1 MRRSVFVLMLSL
13 ALVACGDSTTGPVSS
28 TYSLDVQ
35 VHGSD
40 GKPVEGLTVAV
51 WNLSGSLQQFLQD
64 DFPKRA
70 GLTAVAITLPQPA
83 ICWLATY
90 DLDGNKVESTLEDD
104 TLLSG
109 EYREILGQNPD
120 SKAGV
125 EVYRYELVAQN
136 VESGKEIF
144 RDSKYM
150 TVVEVDPAAFGTG
163 KTDANGRYFTTN
175 RKMVPGLYE
184 LPEMPALDE
193 TSLQV
198 GTFSLDDSVT
208 IKIYDDRGKT
218 LVLRRAVTEGRNAFE
233 VNWDPQPASALR
245 VLDRPSR
252 QSGTPKSDSAL
263 ESKKSAL
270 PAEYK
275 LGQNYPNPYG

>member
-1 MRRSVFVLMLSL
+1 MRRSVFVLLLSL
-13 ALVACGDSTTGPVSS
+13 VFVACGDSTTGPISS
-28 TYSLDVQ
+28 TFSLDVQ

-51 WNLSGSLQQFLQD
+51 WNLSASLHQFLQD
-64 DFPKRA
+64 YFPKRA
-70 GLTAVAITLPQPA
+70 GLTAVGITLPQPA

-90 DLDGNKVESTLEDD
+90 DLDGNRVESTLEGD
-104 TLLSG
+104 TLLTG
-109 EYREILGQNPD
+109 EYTEVLGRNLE

-125 EVYRYELVAQN
+125 EVYRYELVAQD
-136 VESGKEIF
+136 VESGEELF

-163 KTDANGRYFTTN
+163 TTDANGRYLTTN

-184 LPEMPALDE
+184 LPEMPALDG
-193 TSLQV
+193 TAQQV

-208 IKIYDDRGKT
+208 IKIYDDQGKSME
-218 LVLRRAVTEGRNAFE
+218 LRRAVTEGRNAFE

-245 VLDRPSR
+245 ALDAPSR
-252 QSGTPKSDSAL
+252 QSNTPKSDSAL
-263 ESKKSAL
+263 EPKESAL